1 MDRLLTAFLKRLA
14 VICVWVVAS
23 IPIIFGMAFVNL
35 FFTGAG
41 QYAQRLNAL
50 YIAIGLLVGGA
61 LVGYFGIKIV
71 NWIFGK
77 L

>member
-23 IPIIFGMAFVNL
+23 IPIIFGMALINL
-35 FFTGAG
+35 FFTAAG
-41 QYAQRLNAL
+41 PYAEGLNAL

-71 NWIFGK
+71 NWIFEK
-77 L
+77 

>member
-1 MDRLLTAFLKRLA
+1 MNRLLTVVQRLA

-23 IPIIFGMAFVNL
+23 IPIIFGMALINL

-41 QYAQRLNAL
+41 QYAERLNAL

-71 NWIFGK
+71 NWIFRK